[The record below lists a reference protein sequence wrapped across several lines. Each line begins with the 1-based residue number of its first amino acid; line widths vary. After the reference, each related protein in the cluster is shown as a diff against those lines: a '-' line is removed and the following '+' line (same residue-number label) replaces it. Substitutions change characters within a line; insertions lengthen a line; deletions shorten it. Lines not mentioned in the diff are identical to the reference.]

1 MGVKLIAK
9 HRHTHYAGAWV
20 PYTLIHLIDYLLV
33 YLFDGTERKIGKK
46 RRRRATNTFEAE
58 VRDTPITGTQR
69 GGHVTETG
77 SFIPW
82 KLLIFIGPPGRWHV
96 RRSLT
101 NGARAPLP
109 NAKNK
114 GRREKRKIRDTF
126 SKKSRRPRW
135 DRFHV
140 PTTDFMKDD
149 KAKAEEIAQF
159 VQSNRERV
167 VIAI

>member
-82 KLLIFIGPPGRWHV
+82 KLLIFIGLPGRWHV

-126 SKKSRRPRW
+126 SRKSRRPRW

-140 PTTDFMKDD
+140 PTTLRRP
-149 KAKAEEIAQF
+149 IL
-159 VQSNRERV
+159 
-167 VIAI
+167 